1 MMTLGITLENK
12 DRLLAN
18 MHEEKPKVKQQS
30 MPDLNGDDS
39 ILEVIKRNP
48 GCSKNFAKQ
57 RAGFR
62 SQDTFDRLEKRGL
75 IKIKKMGAGVTAKC
89 SLYAVEEI

>member
-1 MMTLGITLENK
+1 
-12 DRLLAN
+12 
-18 MHEEKPKVKQQS
+18 MHEEKPKVKRQS
-30 MPDLNGDDS
+30 MPNLNGDDS

-62 SQDTFDRLEKRGL
+62 SQDSFDRLEKRGL
-75 IKIKKMGAGVTAKC
+75 IKIKKIGTGVTAKC
-89 SLYAVEEI
+89 CLYPVEEI